1 MSFAVIAALSIAS
14 VWDIKT
20 QRVPNLISLAV
31 FVIAVFALVVQP
43 EPVSVKALLAAILV
57 TMAITLPGYIKGWLG
72 GADIKLLL
80 ALALLSSY
88 EQMLWLLITAFV
100 LFIIYWWVFYR
111 DKEHAP
117 FVPALFVAVCLQT
130 FIV

>member
-1 MSFAVIAALSIAS
+1 MSGLIIGTLALAS

-20 QRVPNLISLAV
+20 QRVPNLISLAM

-43 EPVSVKALLAAILV
+43 EPVSVKALLASILV

>member
-1 MSFAVIAALSIAS
+1 MAS

-20 QRVPNLISLAV
+20 QRVPNLISLV
-31 FVIAVFALVVQP
+31 LFVIAIFALVVQP

-57 TMAITLPGYIKGWLG
+57 TLAITLPGYIKGRLG

-80 ALALLSSY
+80 ALALLSSF

-111 DKEHAP
+111 DKERAP

>member
-1 MSFAVIAALSIAS
+1 MSGLIIGTLALAS

-31 FVIAVFALVVQP
+31 FVIAVFTLFVQP
-43 EPVSVKALLAAILV
+43 EPMAVKTILASVLV

-80 ALALLSSY
+80 ALALISNF
-88 EQMLWLLITAFV
+88 EQMLWLLITAFIF
-100 LFIIYWWVFYR
+100 FIIYWWVLCR
-111 DKEHAP
+111 DKGHAP